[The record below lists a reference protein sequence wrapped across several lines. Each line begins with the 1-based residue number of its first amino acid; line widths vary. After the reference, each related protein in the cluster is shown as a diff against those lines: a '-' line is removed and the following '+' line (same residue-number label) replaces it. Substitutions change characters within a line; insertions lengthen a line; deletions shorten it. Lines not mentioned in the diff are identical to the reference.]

1 MKQFFE
7 EVVQTVRG
15 GHVLTGARLGGLMVL
30 LILIIGAIDQT
41 AGMPRNVYRQTAQ
54 AATGGACEMRSNVT
68 GAGSLGETPA
78 TKQEKAACIPQKCFQ
93 TATGDMQC
101 ITPAGAGGQVSG
113 LMDSIGKMLGEL
125 MKGGGGGGEGGGD
138 TGGVPPDTTVAPKC
152 SSITASSGKKA
163 INPGDA
169 VDLSW
174 VITGG
179 TPETTTFAPSL
190 PGASVYVS
198 SATITPQKSTTYVLT
213 LKNKAGE
220 SKCSVRVY
228 VGPGGYSD
236 VGETTTDDTDTTVT
250 NEDTN
255 EDTSL
260 VDPLTG
266 DTKTKATD
274 TNGDGVIDDKDTKY
288 SDATSGGQLG
298 YIASKGVKTN
308 LVADNNA
315 FTEDKNAFKTD
326 ANAFAVEELAVD
338 DDFDKLAEQLGAD
351 GIYSK
356 EDIAT
361 LERIS
366 READARKNARIRQTY
381 AGINQLT
388 PSEVQG
394 LWNRPGEGR
403 TGSLTENIYDDSYG
417 ANAEVENVGVLNRFG
432 GWLKRTFC
440 FWCSVERVSF
450 LKNSD
455 LPAAAGSAAVGAG
468 RPVPKPAN
476 AAPAAPAATPDTL
489 TPKCAD
495 ENTAAMVKT
504 CNAKKDKAAKLACEQ
519 SFKDYSNPE
528 SILPFEQGDM
538 SNRGKAAVE
547 ALTGGV
553 GKKTEQCVKAQKAV
567 SDCAKK
573 CKEKGFA
580 VVPVMS
586 PEDIAA
592 VTKAGYVRCSASSA
606 TDDTGAN
613 AGIKV
618 CRDKKEQKPAQGKDE
633 KTGQPCDKP
642 GEGTCKADPAAQN
655 NNGNGNNNNGNN
667 GGGNNGGGGQQGGGG
682 DSGKGLADT
691 KMGQGLGEGLGKGL
705 MDMLKGDPKKD
716 DGSQNQNQKPW
727 WWEDTKPTEPPKC
740 VEDTEAEPAQIITKG
755 ESTTLSWTVTGKG
768 TIKMVVNY
776 VTQDDKGNQ
785 SKGTLGIV
793 DGGSAEVSPDFTTIY
808 KLKATNEIGTVTCKP
823 IKVIVKP
830 VEEDDSTTTTKGE
843 VDLTCD
849 PEEIRANDPATV
861 VWSCPNTSTTSLGTS
876 TEDGT
881 FATDGKTEGSYEV
894 KPLRDAT
901 YVVRCRDKFDKEIGR
916 NSCTVKVTGDTGTD
930 TPVTPT
936 VTNRPKVQITAEPPA
951 APQGSSVTVRWKSQ
965 STASCVV
972 YGPGCDTYGKD
983 SPKCFKEVGRS
994 GFVTGNLYETSTFR
1008 AECLAPDRKTRVS
1021 DSVTVEVSSSGDE
1034 APVEIEGE

>member
-250 NEDTN
+250 NEDIN

-326 ANAFAVEELAVD
+326 ANAFAVEELAAD
-338 DDFDKLAEQLGAD
+338 EDFDKLAEQLGAD

-381 AGINQLT
+381 AGTNQLT

-417 ANAEVENVGVLNRFG
+417 ANAEVESVGVLNRFG

-450 LKNSD
+450 LKNTNQTAQVICVGTGPCSTTAKPTAPKAAPKAD
-455 LPAAAGSAAVGAG
+455 KLPAPKTIDADCAAKTKALQDSVCKPKGWSKEQCSGPGKLKPEYEFVPLEVNKLPGDGKLPAPATPPLITAAVVLAQSTT
-468 RPVPKPAN
+468 VTK
-476 AAPAAPAATPDTL
+476 TP
-489 TPKCAD
+489 PP
-495 ENTAAMVKT
+495 
-504 CNAKKDKAAKLACEQ
+504 DKAATCVQRKKIEETAKGCGKCQKGVSTFNTETLTQGVSACGAGA
-519 SFKDYSNPE
+519 S
-528 SILPFEQGDM
+528 GDPL
-538 SNRGKAAVE
+538 K
-547 ALTGGV
+547 
-553 GKKTEQCVKAQKAV
+553 
-567 SDCAKK
+567 
-573 CKEKGFA
+573 
-580 VVPVMS
+580 
-586 PEDIAA
+586 
-592 VTKAGYVRCSASSA
+592 Y
-606 TDDTGAN
+606 
-613 AGIKV
+613 V
-618 CRDKKEQKPAQGKDE
+618 CREEKPAPKGKDE

-655 NNGNGNNNNGNN
+655 SNGNGNNNN
-667 GGGNNGGGGQQGGGG
+667 GNNGGGGQQGGGG